1 MLNKEFKPWKQYVMS
16 RVQEIRV
23 HTTPES
29 WRFCPGN
36 QNPAD
41 ILSWGMSASG
51 LVSER
56 RWWNGPEFLF
66 KNERERPQEDNIQ
79 FDNENTWKE
88 IIQHTATSTHTLIT
102 STQVTQIGVHQ
113 IIDVNQLLLIQE
125 NVVARFRLGT
135 VMPVSVKYLKRK
147 LLEY

>member
-1 MLNKEFKPWKQYVMS
+1 MS

-41 ILSWGMSASG
+41 ILSRGMSASG

-56 RWWNGPEFLF
+56 RWWNRPEFLF
-66 KNERERPQEDNIQ
+66 KKERERPQEDNIQ
-79 FDNENTWKE
+79 FDNENTCEE
-88 IIQHTATSTHTLIT
+88 IIQHPATSTHTLIT

-113 IIDVNQLLLIQE
+113 IIDVNHTIAAGR
-125 NVVARFRLGT
+125 N
-135 VMPVSVKYLKRK
+135 Y
-147 LLEY
+147 Y

>member
-1 MLNKEFKPWKQYVMS
+1 
-16 RVQEIRV
+16 
-23 HTTPES
+23 
-29 WRFCPGN
+29 
-36 QNPAD
+36 
-41 ILSWGMSASG
+41 MSASG

-88 IIQHTATSTHTLIT
+88 IIQHPATSTHTLIT
-102 STQVTQIGVHQ
+102 STQVTQIDVHQ

-125 NVVARFRLGT
+125 NVVARFRLGI